1 MYFILMVT
9 SLMIAV
15 MLYPNLAI
23 RNTGGQRYISSV
35 APLISSKNKYGA
47 INKKQADQANDES
60 NFRHVF
66 AFD

>member
-1 MYFILMVT
+1 MYLILMVT

-15 MLYPNLAI
+15 MLYPNLVI
-23 RNTGGQRYISSV
+23 RNTDGQRYIFSV

-47 INKKQADQANDES
+47 INKKQTDQANDES